1 MFCYKIIGDVLN
13 FSGRKKLRLLLCLF
27 PRSHAPAWERD
38 DDKFSRSQAGGET
51 EKRCGIGILRKKSGL
66 FADNPD
72 FFA

>member
-38 DDKFSRSQAGGET
+38 DDKFSRSQAGGKT
-51 EKRCGIGILRKKSGL
+51 EKKMRHRDIKEKIRFICG
-66 FADNPD
+66 
-72 FFA
+72 